1 MEFHIGILS
10 ARGDAKCPRSELFFE
25 LRNHRPP
32 IVRALV
38 DARHSELLNQMARW
52 ALVFVNAGGK
62 SDAGRKNEQESEEW
76 FHPS

>member
-1 MEFHIGILS
+1 M
-10 ARGDAKCPRSELFFE
+10 DTRSS
-25 LRNHRPP
+25 
-32 IVRALV
+32 V
-38 DARHSELLNQMARW
+38 LLNEMTLR